1 MTVIFAKQVKNLSI
15 AIFTFASLAII
26 TDGYAIS
33 TLIVTDITTGLALG
47 TLGALCGIF
56 AGILGMKSYDVED
69 DKDVFMIMYDACQ
82 TFCYIGMAG
91 CFVGLCWNGFL
102 MSFLTACSTEGN
114 VYELDNGW
122 MKDTCNKVAVQ
133 TCPKLLYDPDTDELV
148 WNSTEMEELDIPC
161 KNEMHAAAIT
171 SVFALYNIEI
181 ISLIVVFC
189 LLIALANSDDF
200 CFCGGNKIEP
210 EEDEE
215 MMKAKDDSS
224 DESSDEES
232 DEENDPVPN
241 NVNILVDVEEVES
254 EIRPKTPVSL
264 FSPSQRSFETFQE
277 NDPVTGIDLNGLD
290 DFEDV

>member
-1 MTVIFAKQVKNLSI
+1 L
-15 AIFTFASLAII
+15 II
-26 TDGYAIS
+26 
-33 TLIVTDITTGLALG
+33 
-47 TLGALCGIF
+47 
-56 AGILGMKSYDVED
+56 
-69 DKDVFMIMYDACQ
+69 
-82 TFCYIGMAG
+82 
-91 CFVGLCWNGFL
+91 
-102 MSFLTACSTEGN
+102 
-114 VYELDNGW
+114 
-122 MKDTCNKVAVQ
+122 
-133 TCPKLLYDPDTDELV
+133 
-148 WNSTEMEELDIPC
+148 
-161 KNEMHAAAIT
+161 
-171 SVFALYNIEI
+171 
-181 ISLIVVFC
+181 VFC

-254 EIRPKTPVSL
+254 EIRPKTPGSL
-264 FSPSQRSFETFQE
+264 FSPSQRSFDTFQE

>member
-1 MTVIFAKQVKNLSI
+1 MAVIFAKQVKNISI

-56 AGILGMKSYDVED
+56 AGILGMKSYDQED
-69 DKDVFMIMYDACQ
+69 NKEMFMIMYDACQ

-102 MSFLTACSTEGN
+102 MSFLTARVHHPYSKDGN
-114 VYELDNGW
+114 IYQLEGW
-122 MKDTCNKVAVQ
+122 MKDTCDKAAYA
-133 TCPKLLYDPDTDELV
+133 TCPKVLLDRDDPDIILREDDYE
-148 WNSTEMEELDIPC
+148 NCDNKED
-161 KNEMHAAAIT
+161 AAAIT

-200 CFCGGNKIEP
+200 CFCGGNKVDP

-215 MMKAKDDSS
+215 MIKAADSDDDDSS
-224 DESSDEES
+224 DESSDEE
-232 DEENDPVPN
+232 NDPVPN
-241 NVNILVDVEEVES
+241 EVNVIVDLEETQS
-254 EIRPKTPVSL
+254 EVRPKTPVSL
-264 FSPSQRSFETFQE
+264 FSPSQRSFETFVE

-290 DFEDV
+290 DYEDV

>member
-15 AIFTFASLAII
+15 AIFIFASLAII

-33 TLIVTDITTGLALG
+33 TLIVADITTGLALG

-56 AGILGMKSYDVED
+56 AGILGMKSYDQEH

-82 TFCYIGMAG
+82 TFCYVGLAG

-102 MSFLTACSTEGN
+102 MSFLTACASEGN
-114 VYELDNGW
+114 VYILDNGW
-122 MKDTCNKVAVQ
+122 MKDTCDKVAGQ
-133 TCPKLLYDPDTDELV
+133 TCPKLYYDPITSELAY
-148 WNSTEMEELDIPC
+148 NSSWEDADCE
-161 KNEMHAAAIT
+161 NEMHAAAIT

-189 LLIALANSDDF
+189 LLIALANSDDL

-215 MMKAKDDSS
+215 MIKAADSS

-241 NVNILVDVEEVES
+241 NVNIIVDVEEAES

-264 FSPSQRSFETFQE
+264 FSSSQRSFETFQE
-277 NDPVTGIDLNGLD
+277 NDPVAGIDLNGLD

>member
-1 MTVIFAKQVKNLSI
+1 VKNLSI
-15 AIFTFASLAII
+15 ASFTFASLAII

-56 AGILGMKSYDVED
+56 AGILGMKSYDNED

-114 VYELDNGW
+114 VYDLDNGW
-122 MKDTCNKVAVQ
+122 MKDTCNKVASQ
-133 TCPKLLYDPDTDELV
+133 TCPKLMYDPISDELV
-148 WNSTEMEELDIPC
+148 WNATEMEPLGVKCP
-161 KNEMHAAAIT
+161 NEMHAAAIP
-171 SVFALYNIEI
+171 SVFALYHIEL

-200 CFCGGNKIEP
+200 CFCGGNKIQP

-254 EIRPKTPVSL
+254 EIRPKTPGSL
-264 FSPSQRSFETFQE
+264 FSPSQRSFDTFQE